1 MALLILYQLRVLER
15 RLGTAKYFVFVVFAL
30 VVGQVSRARA
40 TCSQSNVA
48 TVPPSWWCGG
58 GEWCCCGGGEKQPA
72 SENRRKVVELVGRNE
87 KRGYRMVTGGGGGQR
102 QSPCSQHCSPSPVP
116 TSTTTALTALHG

>member
-58 GEWCCCGGGEKQPA
+58 GEWCCCGGGGEATSEREQAKGGRISGEK
-72 SENRRKVVELVGRNE
+72 
-87 KRGYRMVTGGGGGQR
+87 
-102 QSPCSQHCSPSPVP
+102 
-116 TSTTTALTALHG
+116 